1 MEDDDEDAEDG
12 QDVGNH
18 ADDAGVEQ
26 IFQGIDVVDEEGR
39 DGARFVADKIR
50 CRQDVETAAH
60 GRAQAVGDL
69 LAEDGDQRFFQ
80 GVDEAAAGV
89 YGKIDDACR
98 Q

>member
-18 ADDAGVEQ
+18 ADDAGVKEV
-26 IFQGIDVVDEEGR
+26 FQGIDVVDEEGR
-39 DGARFVADKIR
+39 NGSRFMADEIR
-50 CRQDVETAAH
+50 SRQDAEPLAH
-60 GRAQAVGDL
+60 GRAQAVGNL
-69 LAEDGDQRFFQ
+69 LAEDGNQRFFQ